1 MNTKIP
7 FQFAVLRYIHDSFTG
22 EFLNVGVAFYCQD
35 PAFFKVRLLQ
45 KYSRIT
51 AAFPA
56 TDGEFYRRYI
66 SSLQTKFDKMAE
78 KVNSKQ
84 VTFESWLPDRIEELL
99 NQILPPDD
107 SSIQFGEVQGGMTDN
122 LEEIFEDLYKR
133 LVETHLPNE
142 ENESRSDIDV
152 WSIFSKTL
160 RERNVIRHLRP
171 AVIRADSQEI
181 EFEHAWKNGHWKA
194 LQPLSFDLI
203 HPGSINKK
211 AWQHFGMDV
220 ILQKSKEL
228 NILYYLL
235 GKPRREDS
243 AVLKAY
249 AKAKDLLGTG
259 EHTKKIKLIEED
271 EAEDFARDVAPKI
284 EADTSHEKKK

>member
-22 EFLNVGVAFYCQD
+22 EFLNVGVAFYCQS
-35 PAFFKVRLLQ
+35 PAFFQVRLLQ

-51 AAFPA
+51 NAFPLA
-56 TDGEFYRRYI
+56 DGEFYRRYI
-66 SSLQTKFDKMAE
+66 SSLQTKFDRLVE

-84 VTFESWLPDRIEELL
+84 TTFESWLPDRIEELL
-99 NQILPPDD
+99 NQILPIDD
-107 SSIQFGEVQGGMTDN
+107 SSIQFSEVQGGMTDD
-122 LEEIFEDLYKR
+122 LEATFEDIYKR
-133 LVETHLPNE
+133 LVETHLPHE
-142 ENESRSDIDV
+142 ENESRSDMEI
-152 WSIFSKTL
+152 WGTFSKML
-160 RERNVIRHLRP
+160 REQKVIRYLRP
-171 AVIRADSQEI
+171 TVIQADSQDI
-181 EFEHAWKNGHWKA
+181 VFDYAWKNGHWKA

-211 AWQHFGMDV
+211 AWQYFGMDV
-220 ILQKSKEL
+220 LLQKSKEL
-228 NILYYLL
+228 NTLYYLL
-235 GKPRREDS
+235 GKPQRDDS

-259 EHTKKIKLIEED
+259 EHAKKIRLIEED
-271 EAEDFARDVAPKI
+271 EAEDFARDIAPKI

>member
-1 MNTKIP
+1 MNTKTP

-35 PAFFKVRLLQ
+35 TAFFKVRLLQ

-51 AAFPA
+51 NAFPLA
-56 TDGEFYRRYI
+56 DGEFYRRYI

-84 VTFESWLPDRIEELL
+84 ATFESWLPDRIEELL

-107 SSIQFGEVQGGMTDN
+107 SSIQFGEVQGGMTDD
-122 LEEIFEDLYKR
+122 LEETFEDVYRR

-160 RERNVIRHLRP
+160 REQNVIRYLRP
-171 AVIRADSQEI
+171 TVIHADSQDI
-181 EFEHAWKNGHWKA
+181 EFEHAWRNGRWKA

-211 AWQHFGMDV
+211 AWQYFGMDV

-259 EHTKKIKLIEED
+259 EHAKKIRLIEEH